1 MVLGAMCRIGLCLL
15 LIYVC
20 WDIKAVFYAIWS
32 PFMFLVGYN
41 DPRKPTDDLLHGQR
55 PSAQPLFA
63 ALRVTLTNVCAL
75 SSCPGCLICCLTGLL
90 HDKPLQPAVVLLFL
104 FHSPAAH
111 HHKFWFCF
119 LSFPASY
126 YAACNSAREVGVLH
140 HSL

>member
-1 MVLGAMCRIGLCLL
+1 MVLGAMCRIGLCVL

-63 ALRVTLTNVCAL
+63 ALRVTLITVCAL
-75 SSCPGCLICCLTGLL
+75 SSCPGCLICCSTGLL
-90 HDKPLQPAVVLLFL
+90 RDKPLQPAVVLFV
-104 FHSPAAH
+104 SSS
-111 HHKFWFCF
+111 
-119 LSFPASY
+119 LSSGAPPQ
-126 YAACNSAREVGVLH
+126 NLVL
-140 HSL
+140 LVKLPCILL